1 MRHFFAALCASIL
14 AAPAFAAIPHDGA
27 LGFQPAATRIA
38 ERIHFFHN
46 DYVLWIITAI
56 TIFVSVLLVWVM
68 VRYNRKSNPVSRKFS
83 HNSLIEVIWTIVPAL
98 ILVAIAGLS
107 FPNLYYQDV
116 VPNLD
121 KIKTESAELLADGKS
136 AEYERYTKNYFPDAA
151 EKGFINVKAQGN
163 QWNWTYSYPDI
174 VDADGVP
181 LEFVS
186 NAVHKGTP
194 DDKKKY
200 EESTGRTNYDSLP
213 RNLAVDYP
221 MVIPAG
227 RYIRYYT
234 AAADVIHS
242 WTVPA
247 FGVKTD
253 AVPGRLNEGWFL
265 VDEPGIYYGQCSE
278 LCGIDHAYMPIEVHV
293 VPQAQFDQWAQ
304 LMLAGDYEGAY
315 SAVQTIAAIEPSTK
329 LAANH

>member
-1 MRHFFAALCASIL
+1 MRHFIAALCAAIMASPAL
-14 AAPAFAAIPHDGA
+14 AFEPTDGA

-38 ERIHFFHN
+38 ERIHEFHHF
-46 DYVLWIITAI
+46 VLIIITVI
-56 TIFVSVLLVWVM
+56 TIFVLALLLWVI
-68 VRYNRKSNPVSRKFS
+68 VRHNRRVNPTPRKFS
-83 HNSLIEVIWTIVPAL
+83 HNTLVEVVWTVVPAL
-98 ILVAIAGLS
+98 ILVAIAAQS

-116 VPNLD
+116 VPNLEQVSE
-121 KIKTESAELLADGKS
+121 KSRQLLADGKT
-136 AEYERYTKNYFPDAA
+136 AQHERYIKDHFPEAA

-163 QWNWTYSYPDI
+163 QWNWTYTYSDI
-174 VDADGVP
+174 VDDAGFP

-186 NAVHKGTP
+186 NPMHVGLSTDPAVA
-194 DDKKKY
+194 
-200 EESTGRTNYDSLP
+200 DSGP

-265 VDEPGIYYGQCSE
+265 VPEEGAYYGQCSE
-278 LCGIDHAYMPIEVHV
+278 LCGVNHAFMPIEVRV
-293 VPQAQFDQWAQ
+293 VSEPQFEQWTQ
-304 LMLAGDYEGAY
+304 LMLAGDYDAAAASVRGIA
-315 SAVQTIAAIEPSTK
+315 SASNEQATQLASTQ
-329 LAANH
+329 